1 MALDLKTVP
10 VEKKALYV
18 PSLEEVAEVFRSTL
32 PDNYAEVSV
41 DVVDSPDLTQKPF
54 LLANKGLNGNPKVIE
69 IGGPPY
75 LLPLVQR
82 DKVYDLKDVAN
93 LVHSDPAFLIGAGAG
108 PHPYIGVNC
117 EGVINLNIANGTVD
131 QHTRVS
137 KVNGTDEHM
146 VVQVLPN
153 NETRIALL
161 GNIFIS
167 EGRPGKVI
175 KVHVKKRTGNKNF
188 IEALRNG
195 IENKYG
201 DKQLVGIGGVF
212 LIANGKVKQ
221 HVMRDFSKL
230 PITSDEGVTDW
241 LKFYEM
247 SAPLT
252 AVGTFTSN
260 GGGDL
265 DLRVQ
270 HFHSFS
276 THGEAGHYHYDTTP
290 DTVEYLG
297 YFNIGHEIIR
307 IDKPTETHQVGR
319 D

>member
-1 MALDLKTVP
+1 MALDPTSFP
-10 VEKKALYV
+10 VEKKSLFV
-18 PSLEEVAEVFRSTL
+18 PPLLEVAEVFRSVL
-32 PDNYAEVSV
+32 PHNFAEVNVSI
-41 DVVDSPDLTQKPF
+41 VDSPDLSQAPF
-54 LLANKGLNGNPKVIE
+54 LLANKGLGGNPKLIE
-69 IGGPPY
+69 VGGPPF
-75 LLPLVQR
+75 LLPLVNRQ
-82 DKVYDLKDVAN
+82 KVYDLRDVAKIAGSN
-93 LVHSDPAFLIGAGAG
+93 PAFLIGAGAG

-117 EGVINLNIANGTVD
+117 EGVINLNIENDAVD
-131 QHTRVS
+131 QKTRIS
-137 KVNGTDEHM
+137 KVDGADEHM

-161 GNIFIS
+161 GNLYLS
-167 EGRPGKVI
+167 EGKPGKVI
-175 KVHVKKRTGNKNF
+175 RVYAKRRTGDKNF

-195 IENKYG
+195 IEKKYG
-201 DKQLVGIGGVF
+201 DSKLVGIGGAF
-212 LIANGKVKQ
+212 LIKEGKAKQ
-221 HVMRDFSKL
+221 HVMRDFSKE
-230 PITSDEGVTDW
+230 PINDDEGVNNW

-247 SAPLT
+247 SAPLI

-290 DTVEYLG
+290 DNVEYLG
-297 YFNIGHEIIR
+297 YFSVAEEIIR
-307 IDKPTETHQVGR
+307 IDKPTNTHLFGR